1 MTRTLGCGDCLPG
14 DAVMRPGAG
23 SDRTRG
29 APIRRRNPF
38 SATGL
43 AMLLAVAL
51 ALGGSAPASAQAA
64 KGFTFLAYGD
74 SRSMMYLP

>member
-43 AMLLAVAL
+43 ALFLAVAL